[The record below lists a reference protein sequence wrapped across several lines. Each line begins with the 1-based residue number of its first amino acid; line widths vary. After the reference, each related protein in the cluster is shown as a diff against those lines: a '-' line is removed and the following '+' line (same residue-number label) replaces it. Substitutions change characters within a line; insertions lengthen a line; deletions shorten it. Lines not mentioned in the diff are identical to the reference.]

1 MLHVAIKYAEQ
12 LRNKFHSVWF
22 DERYKFWAGSNFFEE
37 WQPAEST
44 WVNHQF
50 VSVRDG
56 EVIGYIAYEIDRG
69 AGDLAY
75 GLNIIN
81 FESEPSA
88 TFAMD
93 LGQALENIFDKFNL
107 RKLNFY
113 VVVGNPIEKSYDKMC
128 EKYGGRI
135 VGTQKQNTRLFD
147 GKYYDEKLYEILKE
161 DYENRKL
168 VK

>member
-1 MLHVAIKYAEQ
+1 MLQVAIKYAEQ
-12 LRNKFHSVWF
+12 LKEKFHSVWF
-22 DERYKFWAGSNFFEE
+22 DERYKFWAGSNYFGE

-50 VSVRDG
+50 ASVRDG

-69 AGDLAY
+69 AGDMAY
-75 GLNIIN
+75 GLSVIN
-81 FESEPSA
+81 FEEKPSV

-113 VVVGNPIEKSYDKMC
+113 VVVGNPIEKSYDKMS

-135 VGTQKQNTRLFD
+135 VGIYRQNTRLFD

-161 DYENRKL
+161 DYDNRKS